1 MNEKYVSTANNMALK
16 RDDLRSGIR
25 MRGFWVR
32 VIVAVVVCAL
42 AVFLVMLSLAPPQA
56 TPRELDFTISGTN
69 DCLRFLNTTVSV
81 CCVPVATAANENW
94 LLTINCT
101 KMPGGDNGWTEV
113 YIYRGY
119 WDKGIGNKCMSEDLY
134 PILKDI
140 ESADAEIRGSIPFTR
155 GFGGST
161 PQSYTVFFIF
171 PPGGQATFHVT
182 LTRAS

>member
-1 MNEKYVSTANNMALK
+1 
-16 RDDLRSGIR
+16 

-42 AVFLVMLSLAPPQA
+42 AVFLVILSLAPPQA
-56 TPRELDFTISGTN
+56 TPRELDFTLSGTN
-69 DCLRFLNTTVSV
+69 DCLRFLNATVSV
-81 CCVPVATAANENW
+81 CYVPVATGANENW

-113 YIYRGY
+113 YVYRGY

-182 LTRAS
+182 LTRAL

>member
-1 MNEKYVSTANNMALK
+1 MALR

-25 MRGFWVR
+25 MRGFWVP

-42 AVFLVMLSLAPPQA
+42 AVFFVMLSLAPPQA

-69 DCLRFLNTTVSV
+69 DCLRFLNAKVSV
-81 CCVPVATAANENW
+81 CYVPVVTGANENW

-134 PILKDI
+134 PLLKDI
-140 ESADAEIRGSIPFTR
+140 ESADTEIRSSIPFQGESAGR
-155 GFGGST
+155 HLKAILCSSFFRLADEPRST
-161 PQSYTVFFIF
+161 
-171 PPGGQATFHVT
+171 
-182 LTRAS
+182 